1 MAVTDRATDAEVVE
15 APAGR
20 MTGLQHD
27 RHRAYLGIPFAKAPT
42 GETRFCPP
50 QAIEPWDGVRDA
62 SEFGFSS
69 IQTSSNIPG
78 MAAEGPLDEDCLCL
92 NVFTPKADDAKR
104 PVLFWIHGGGFTLGS
119 AVSALYDGG
128 PLAERGDAVVV
139 TINYR
144 LGALGYVWLGDH
156 GGRDWGHSANNGQ
169 LDMISALEWVRE
181 NISAF
186 GGDAGNVTIFGESA
200 GSAAVATLL
209 AMPAAK
215 GLFHK
220 AIMESGSGRG
230 QPTDQAGTLS
240 EAFLAEFG
248 LKSADQA
255 ALMAKSADEILQAQI
270 QSSRKVAGPR
280 RGASYSPVMDGDTL
294 PHIPLDAIKSG
305 YSADIPVMIG
315 SNRDETRLFSRMAN
329 PSPDPISDEELQQS
343 IGLILPEHAASQVG
357 NLIDIYRRT
366 RTAAD
371 LPHDNN
377 DLVDAVR
384 SDSQFRIP
392 GTRWASAQKTHQS
405 DTYVYYFT
413 WESPARRGALGACH
427 ALEMPFVFGT
437 LHTPT
442 QDRFAGK
449 GPDASRLE
457 GNMMDAWLHFARTGN
472 PSHDGIGD
480 WAPWNDQDRPTMI
493 FNAESKLED
502 APADEEWSAWND
514 IT

>member
-1 MAVTDRATDAEVVE
+1 MAVAEQTTDESIVE

-20 MTGLQHD
+20 LQGVQIGSHTAF
-27 RHRAYLGIPFAKAPT
+27 RAVPFAKSPT
-42 GETRFCPP
+42 GELRFCPP
-50 QAIEPWDGVRDA
+50 EAVDGWDGVRDA
-62 SEFGFSS
+62 TKFGLSS
-69 IQTSSNIPG
+69 IQTASNIPG
-78 MAAEGPLDEDCLCL
+78 MAAEGPLGEDCLCL
-92 NVFTPKADDAKR
+92 NVFTPAPDGAKR

-128 PLAERGDAVVV
+128 PLSERGDVVVV

-156 GGRDWGHSANNGQ
+156 GASDWGHSANNGQ
-169 LDMISALEWVRE
+169 LDMICALEWVRD
-181 NISAF
+181 NIAAF
-186 GGDAGNVTIFGESA
+186 GGDASNVTIFGESA

-230 QPTDQAGTLS
+230 QPS
-240 EAFLAEFG
+240 ELAAKLGGAFLDELG

-255 ALMAKSADEILQAQI
+255 ALMAKSSDDVLTAQI
-270 QSSRKVAGPR
+270 ASTRKLAGPR
-280 RGASYSPVMDGDTL
+280 RGAGYAPVLDGTTL
-294 PHIPLDAIKSG
+294 PHAPLDAIKQGFSG
-305 YSADIPVMIG
+305 DVPVMIG
-315 SNRDETRLFSRMAN
+315 SNRDESRLFSRMAVPN
-329 PSPDPISDEELQQS
+329 PDPISDDKLAEIVS
-343 IGLILPEHAASQVG
+343 FILPESAGSEVG
-357 NLIDIYRRT
+357 NLIDTYKRT

-377 DLVDAVR
+377 DIVDAIR

-392 GTRWASAQKTHQS
+392 GTRLASAQSAQQA

-413 WESPARRGALGACH
+413 WESPAKRGALGACH

-442 QDRFAGK
+442 QDRFAGS
-449 GPDASRLE
+449 GPDAERLQD
-457 GNMMDAWLHFARTGN
+457 NMMDAWLNFARSGN
-472 PSHDGIGD
+472 PSHDGIGE
-480 WAPWNDQDRPTMI
+480 WSAWNDTDRPTMI
-493 FNAESKLED
+493 FNAECQLENG
-502 APADEEWSAWND
+502 PADNEWAAWNG
-514 IT
+514 II